1 MAGKHAM
8 LFTKASDYA
17 VRILC
22 YLANADEAV
31 CRTHL
36 IAEGTGIPES
46 FLAKILGQL
55 SRAGFV
61 RSHRG
66 AHGGFQLSQNDRE
79 ITMLDVV
86 EAVDGPVAVNLCR
99 GREPC
104 EYQSRCP
111 IESAW
116 NEAESA
122 LRVSLRAHTIAG
134 LAEKSGGHGIFVLT
148 GDGEAHKPRDR
159 GARPSDNGDGME

>member
-1 MAGKHAM
+1 V

-22 YLANADEAV
+22 YLANTGEPV
-31 CRTHL
+31 CRTHS

-55 SRAGFV
+55 GRAGFV

-66 AHGGFQLSQNDRE
+66 AHGGFQLALHGRE

-86 EAVDGPVAVNLCR
+86 EAVDGRVAVNLYR
-99 GREPC
+99 GGEPC

-122 LRVSLRAHTIAG
+122 LRAALRVHTIAD
-134 LAEKSGGHGIFVLT
+134 LAENSGGLGIFVP
-148 GDGEAHKPRDR
+148 ARDDQADEPKR
-159 GARPSDNGDGME
+159 RAARRSGNDDGME

>member
-1 MAGKHAM
+1 V

-22 YLANADEAV
+22 YLANTGESV
-31 CRTHL
+31 CRTHS

-55 SRAGFV
+55 GRAGFV

-66 AHGGFQLSQNDRE
+66 AHGGFQLALHGRE

-86 EAVDGPVAVNLCR
+86 EAVDGRVAVNLYR
-99 GREPC
+99 GGEPC

-122 LRVSLRAHTIAG
+122 LRAALRVHTVAD
-134 LAEKSGGHGIFVLT
+134 LAERSRGHRIFVLSR
-148 GDGEAHKPRDR
+148 DGQAHEPR
-159 GARPSDNGDGME
+159 GHAARSSGSEDGME

>member
-1 MAGKHAM
+1 M

-22 YLANADEAV
+22 YLANMGEVV

-66 AHGGFQLSQNDRE
+66 AHGGFQLALNGRE
-79 ITMLDVV
+79 ISMLDVV
-86 EAVDGPVAVNLCR
+86 EAVDGPVAVNLCQ

-116 NEAESA
+116 NEVEHA
-122 LRVSLRAHTIAG
+122 LRNSLRAHTIG
-134 LAEKSGGHGIFVLT
+134 ELADSARGNAIFVLS
-148 GDGEAHKPRDR
+148 
-159 GARPSDNGDGME
+159 SDKLALETKGRAAAELELEGGTR

>member
-1 MAGKHAM
+1 M

-22 YLANADEAV
+22 YLANTGEAV
-31 CRTHL
+31 CRTHS

-55 SRAGFV
+55 SRAGLV

-66 AHGGFQLSQNDRE
+66 AHGGFQLARNGRE
-79 ITMLDVV
+79 ISMLDVV
-86 EAVDGPVAVNLCR
+86 EAVDGPVAVNLCQ

-116 NEAESA
+116 NEVESG
-122 LRVSLRAHTIAG
+122 LRASLRAHTIGELADSARQNNVFTLSPGKLGAQQAASSSRESG
-134 LAEKSGGHGIFVLT
+134 LKSGG
-148 GDGEAHKPRDR
+148 D
-159 GARPSDNGDGME
+159 

>member
-1 MAGKHAM
+1 M

-22 YLANADEAV
+22 YLANTDEPV
-31 CRTHL
+31 CRTHS
-36 IAEGTGIPES
+36 IADGTGIPES

-66 AHGGFQLSQNDRE
+66 AHGGFQIARSGRE

-104 EYQSRCP
+104 EYQSQCP

-122 LRVSLRAHTIAG
+122 LRASLRAHTIDE
-134 LAEKSGGHGIFVLT
+134 LADSANGSGIFVFPSKT
-148 GDGEAHKPRDR
+148 MAAQAPVREVEPR
-159 GARPSDNGDGME
+159 GLGSGIG

>member
-1 MAGKHAM
+1 M

-22 YLANADEAV
+22 YLANTGDMV
-31 CRTHL
+31 CRTHA
-36 IAEGTGIPES
+36 IAGGTGIPES

-66 AHGGFQLSQNDRE
+66 AHGGFQLARNSRE

-104 EYQSRCP
+104 EYQSHCP

-122 LRVSLRAHTIAG
+122 LRASLRAHTVDE
-134 LAEKSGGHGIFVLT
+134 LAESSMGNGIFVLAANRLALEPGT
-148 GDGEAHKPRDR
+148 PA
-159 GARPSDNGDGME
+159 ARPSGLHSGVG

>member
-1 MAGKHAM
+1 M

-22 YLANADEAV
+22 YLANTGEAV
-31 CRTHL
+31 CRTHS
-36 IAEGTGIPES
+36 IADGTGIPES

-66 AHGGFQLSQNDRE
+66 AHGGFQLALNGRE

-99 GREPC
+99 SREPC

-111 IESAW
+111 IEAAW

-122 LRVSLRAHTIAG
+122 LRASLRAHTIAV
-134 LAEKSGGHGIFVLT
+134 LAEKSGGHGIFVLA
-148 GDGEAHKPRDR
+148 GDSQAQEPRDR
-159 GARPSDNGDGME
+159 GARASDGEDGTL